1 MCVYCL
7 DEMAR
12 LEETARKVAEEAKQ
26 DKPTKLQFVR
36 YVSIILSVHVFE
48 CVYERLSVCLSVC
61 LSVYLGLI
69 NIYKQVLIL
78 KFVSQKG
85 KQMLACNLSH
95 FCCCSK

>member
-1 MCVYCL
+1 MSVQESMLCVYCL

-48 CVYERLSVCLSVC
+48 CVCEH

-69 NIYKQVLIL
+69 NIYK
-78 KFVSQKG
+78 
-85 KQMLACNLSH
+85 
-95 FCCCSK
+95 